1 MGGPPMILRRTL
13 GPTTLP
19 KSLYQE
25 APRSSPPK
33 GKSPVDPAGLPAPG
47 FHVQD
52 MDHEAGRLVGESQ
65 KKVRISTAMVR
76 RSRSP
81 SSPGGAAYV

>member
-25 APRSSPPK
+25 APRSSPPT
-33 GKSPVDPAGLPAPG
+33 GKSLAGPAGLPAPG

-52 MDHEAGRLVGESQ
+52 MDHEAGRLVGVSQ
-65 KKVRISTAMVR
+65 KKARISTADGETLTIPEL
-76 RSRSP
+76 S
-81 SSPGGAAYV
+81 